1 MTPLGHDGGMTA
13 PARLVRPARVPAP
26 VQLTL
31 LPESSLPDRLRLDR
45 RTRELGLR
53 RVAEIK
59 QRLAALA
66 ADRAPDR
73 AA

>member
-1 MTPLGHDGGMTA
+1 MTPRRHADDMTS
-13 PARLVRPARVPAP
+13 PARTHRPARATAP
-26 VQLTL
+26 VQMTL

-53 RVAEIK
+53 RVAEMK
-59 QRLAALA
+59 QRLADRA
-66 ADRAPDR
+66 AVRAPDQ